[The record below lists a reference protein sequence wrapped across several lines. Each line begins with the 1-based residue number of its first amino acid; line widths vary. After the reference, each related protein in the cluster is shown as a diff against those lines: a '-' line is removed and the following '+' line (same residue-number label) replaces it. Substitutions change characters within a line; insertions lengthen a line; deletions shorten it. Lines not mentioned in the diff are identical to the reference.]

1 MKYIFFALALWLI
14 PMLAGY
20 VAWQQ
25 QDDVAAKAI
34 TALAAVVLTEV
45 TVLVMVL
52 SFILLVS

>member
-1 MKYIFFALALWLI
+1 MKYIFFAIALSLI

-34 TALAAVVLTEV
+34 TALSAVVLAEATVLV
-45 TVLVMVL
+45 TVLSL
-52 SFILLVS
+52 ILLVS

>member
-1 MKYIFFALALWLI
+1 MKYIFFAIGISLM

-45 TVLVMVL
+45 TVLVTVL